1 MSQHE
6 ACQTLTVGQSEY
18 CSITKCPDCRT
29 YHLHIGPLSLRLRE
43 EVFESICGALSSVY
57 RGALRTQG
65 GDEYEYAQ
73 PLTVAPCRLF

>member
-43 EVFESICGALSSVY
+43 EVFESIWGALSSVY
-57 RGALRTQG
+57 REQYGHKEQMNMSMHSH
-65 GDEYEYAQ
+65 
-73 PLTVAPCRLF
+73 

>member
-18 CSITKCPDCRT
+18 CSITRCPDCRT

-43 EVFESICGALSSVY
+43 EVFENICGALSSVY
-57 RGALRTQG
+57 REHYGHKERM
-65 GDEYEYAQ
+65 DISM
-73 PLTVAPCRLF
+73 RSH